1 MSVVKNQDYTVTI
14 ADMTTEGEGIGKVD
28 GFPLFVKD
36 TVVGDVARVRAI
48 KVKKNY
54 GYGRLMEVLT
64 PSADRVEAAC
74 PLARQCGGCTLQA
87 MSYEA
92 QLEWKRRKI
101 EGNLKRIGG
110 FLDLAVG
117 PVIGMEHPWRYRNK
131 TQVPFGTAKDG
142 SVTAGFY
149 AGRTHS
155 IIPCEDCLLSPEI
168 NEEILSTIRTF
179 MTEFKIPAYNEETGT
194 GIVRHALIRNGF
206 YTGQIMVCLVINS
219 EMLPHAEEL
228 VARLGRIPGM
238 ASVCLNINREKTNVI
253 LGSRVINL
261 YGPGYLED
269 CIGELTFRISP
280 LSFFQVNPQQTKKL
294 YETALS
300 FADLT
305 GNEIVWDLY
314 CGIGTIS
321 LFLAQKAKKV
331 YGVEIIPAAIDNAR
345 ENAVRNHLE
354 NTEFFV
360 GKAEEVLPDWYRE
373 HGERADII
381 VVDPPRKGCEESLL
395 ATIVQ
400 MSPKRVVYVSCDSAT
415 LARDLK
421 YLAGNGYR
429 VENVQGVDMFP
440 WSGHVETVC
449 LLSKLNAKQHI
460 EVEIKMDEL
469 DLTSAKSKATYDEIK
484 VYILQK
490 YGLKVSSL
498 YIAQVK
504 QKCGIIERENY
515 NKAKSGDAKQP
526 QCPPEKEAAIKEA
539 LIYFQML

>member
-101 EGNLKRIGG
+101 EDNLKRIGG

-168 NEEILSTIRTF
+168 NEEILSIIRAF

-280 LSFFQVNPQQTKKL
+280 LSFFQVNPKQTKKL

-300 FADLT
+300 FAGLT

-400 MSPKRVVYVSCDSAT
+400 MSPERVVYVSCDSAT

-440 WSGHVETVC
+440 WSGHVETIV
-449 LLSKLNAKQHI
+449 LLQ
-460 EVEIKMDEL
+460 
-469 DLTSAKSKATYDEIK
+469 
-484 VYILQK
+484 
-490 YGLKVSSL
+490 
-498 YIAQVK
+498 
-504 QKCGIIERENY
+504 RET
-515 NKAKSGDAKQP
+515 
-526 QCPPEKEAAIKEA
+526 
-539 LIYFQML
+539 L

>member
-101 EGNLKRIGG
+101 EDNLKRIGG

-168 NEEILSTIRTF
+168 NEEILSIIRAF

-206 YTGQIMVCLVINS
+206 YTGQIMACLVINS

-400 MSPKRVVYVSCDSAT
+400 MSPERVVYVSCDSAT

-449 LLSKLNAKQHI
+449 LLSRKDK
-460 EVEIKMDEL
+460 
-469 DLTSAKSKATYDEIK
+469 
-484 VYILQK
+484 
-490 YGLKVSSL
+490 
-498 YIAQVK
+498 
-504 QKCGIIERENY
+504 
-515 NKAKSGDAKQP
+515 
-526 QCPPEKEAAIKEA
+526 
-539 LIYFQML
+539 